1 VYCRDCPRYDSEA
14 RRCRDGKVNPPNW
27 EMAVSISQ
35 VVGLRS
41 ICMLNDY
48 RERLVETR
56 KDTTDA
62 QTMPNPHAR

>member
-1 VYCRDCPRYDSEA
+1 MYCRDCPRYDPEA
-14 RRCRDGKVNPPNW
+14 HRCRDGKVNPPNW
-27 EMAVSISQ
+27 ELAVSISQ

-56 KDTTDA
+56 KDVESRPVRPA
-62 QTMPNPHAR
+62 VG